1 MAMIAPTPLPFDLF
15 ATWFAAACESEPAD
29 ANAFALATATPAGRP
44 SVRIVLMKAWDERG
58 FVFYSNAQSR
68 KGTELAANPF
78 VHMDFHWKSLK
89 RQVRVDGEAVE
100 VSVSEADDYFASR
113 PRDSQLGAWASDQSQ
128 PMPDRAMFN
137 ARFEAAK
144 LRFEGDPVARPPH
157 WPGWRIVPSRI
168 EFWQDRPNRLHD
180 RLVYTRSGEGWE
192 TGLLYP

>member
-1 MAMIAPTPLPFDLF
+1 MITPTPVPFDLF
-15 ATWFAAACESEPAD
+15 ETWFAEARELEPAD
-29 ANAFALATATPAGRP
+29 ANAFALATATPDGRP

-100 VSVSEADDYFASR
+100 VTAAEADAYFSSR

-128 PMPDRAMFN
+128 PMPDRDMFN

-144 LRFEGDPVARPPH
+144 ARFEGGPVARPPH

-180 RLVYTRSGEGWE
+180 RLVYTRSGDSWS